1 MRLTGSTVS
10 TMEKHT
16 EHADRLERE
25 ADHLAEQSDA
35 LAADISD
42 TREDW
47 ERKQTD
53 DSVPGAVGTPRSA
66 TELPPPEPDETD

>member
-1 MRLTGSTVS
+1 MTD
-10 TMEKHT
+10 HQQ
-16 EHADRLERE
+16 HADQLERE
-25 ADHLAEQSDA
+25 VEDLERHSKK

-53 DSVPGAVGTPRSA
+53 GSVPGAVGEPASA
-66 TELPPPEPDETD
+66 SELPPPEPDETD